1 LWVQGQRRREKK
13 KKRLIGLLTLKS
25 TFLDS
30 CMAAGCLA
38 SAYVIM
44 EAIKVCDE
52 NPRNPMQ
59 IERRFG
65 C

>member
-1 LWVQGQRRREKK
+1 VGSRSKEKRKKK